1 MNETLTL
8 QELVEMNGQ
17 QVWTGEPFNDWVKL
31 IIGPYGIPSSMPPVK
46 LYRAQP
52 DTFVEA
58 GKADNE
64 AHNELER
71 RLCADQRA
79 QLFTRR
85 KLHIPRTRRSG
96 VSAWRD
102 YGNRDC

>member
-1 MNETLTL
+1 MNEPLTL

-17 QVWTGEPFNDWVKL
+17 QVWAGEPFNDWVKL

-79 QLFTRR
+79 QLFQRR
-85 KLHIPRTRRSG
+85 KLHEG
-96 VSAWRD
+96 GD
-102 YGNRDC
+102 LG